1 MSNKFLI
8 TLFLIFSIQILHSQ
22 EWHKRE
28 YREKNFSASEYYSQ
42 YIEYNYNKD
51 KSNGENISY
60 VLDIAKNELS
70 KKIISDVQGESNL
83 SSRRSGDVYN
93 SVFNSNSKITTSAT
107 FSDLQILES
116 FIRKKSVHIF
126 VYIKKE
132 DFKILTKSRYE
143 DLLNSIFGELNACIQ
158 MYSDKSYSES
168 KAQGDLIDINIKKL
182 KRLKNL
188 LSVFDIEYDPLK
200 YNSVIETFQPLYAKI
215 KKHISD
221 EQNYLKNKEQGDLN
235 SLSNIYTEI
244 EKAIIFYKKS
254 EKINP
259 KQALEDGIPD
269 KINAISIELFKIY
282 CQNALNYEQ
291 ESKYYDAVN
300 FYKKARLLFPA
311 KKVSNVDETTTERII
326 ICQDNLIEILI
337 SQGDEE
343 FDDSPTTA
351 LSNYRKAK
359 DLISSMNRN
368 DRIKEINKLI
378 LKAEKQI
385 QKDNKKQLK
394 IYRKQK
400 IKDQRNIS
408 PHRILFSF
416 GGGFQNSFIDN
427 SDIFSEPISIDV
439 DMWHLSSTLGYRL
452 NLPDEIKTTK
462 TGFEKSKGNVIAIFY
477 KQGNTITKFNN
488 TNFESSFNEIE
499 FGYILKERIRLSLGK
514 GSRSISNNNNIIEAS
529 SIPTNYNCATGSFY
543 MHFGR
548 LSLETSIT
556 YLLSDKFAFEEAKL
570 NANLSI
576 RFYFYK
582 KIYKT
587 VKENI
592 N

>member
-1 MSNKFLI
+1 MKI
-8 TLFLIFSIQILHSQ
+8 KFSILVILLFSFSNLFSQ
-22 EWHKRE
+22 KKDW
-28 YREKNFSASEYYSQ
+28 FDSEYQQKNYPDSVFYS
-42 YIEYNYNKD
+42 YYSEASTKKD
-51 KSNGENISY
+51 ALFY
-60 VLDIAKNELS
+60 AKTELS
-70 KKIISDVQGESNL
+70 KKISTEMKTSSSSSSITMNAIFKDVFKENSTESSSITLSGLQEKISYTK
-83 SSRRSGDVYN
+83 R
-93 SVFNSNSKITTSAT
+93 
-107 FSDLQILES
+107 
-116 FIRKKSVHIF
+116 IRKKICHVFI
-126 VYIKKE
+126 YIEKK
-132 DFKILTKSRYE
+132 KLKYLTKSIYD
-143 DLLNSIFGELNACIQ
+143 DLLITIKGEINACEE
-158 MYSDKSYSES
+158 MFLDANYTEAKN
-168 KAQGDLIDINIKKL
+168 KGDQISLEIERL
-182 KRLKNL
+182 KRLKKL
-188 LSVFDIEYDPLK
+188 LPIFELDNDPIQFNRIIENFGPL
-200 YNSVIETFQPLYAKI
+200 FAKI
-215 KKHISD
+215 KKQISD
-221 EQNYLKNKEQGDLN
+221 EEDYKYNKEQGDLK
-235 SLSNIYTEI
+235 SLSNNYLEL

-259 KQALEDGIPD
+259 KLSLEDDLPNNI
-269 KINAISIELFKIY
+269 ILISKQLYRVY
-282 CQNALNYEQ
+282 CQKAIDFELEQ
-291 ESKYYDAVN
+291 RFSDAVN
-300 FYKKARLLFPA
+300 FYNKARDLFPG
-311 KKVSNVDETTTERII
+311 KKVSNEKETTTERII
-326 ICQDNLIEILI
+326 SCQNQLIEILI

-351 LSNYRKAK
+351 LSNYREAK
-359 DLISSMNRN
+359 DLISSMNRS

-385 QKDNKKQLK
+385 QKDNKKQSK

-427 SDIFSEPISIDV
+427 SDIFSNPISIDV

-452 NLPDEIKTTK
+452 NLPDVIKTSK

-514 GSRSISNNNNIIEAS
+514 GSRSISNNNNIIEAP